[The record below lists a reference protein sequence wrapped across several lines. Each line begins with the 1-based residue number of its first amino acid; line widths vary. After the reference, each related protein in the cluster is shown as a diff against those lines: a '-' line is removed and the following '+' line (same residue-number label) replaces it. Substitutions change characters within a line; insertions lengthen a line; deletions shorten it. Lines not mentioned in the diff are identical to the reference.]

1 MALGVGIVMLALGLP
16 LACGGVDLSPLA
28 RCKLEALRSLP
39 EDPGQVTL
47 HDAVDIVQRV
57 RACHQAESDGGQ

>member
-1 MALGVGIVMLALGLP
+1 MALGVGIVMVVLGLP
-16 LACGGVDLSPLA
+16 LACGGAGISPLA

-57 RACHQAESDGGQ
+57 RACHQENDAGQ